1 MKKRIEEKMKIL
13 LNQPFLRMGRAGNL
27 LWMCFGQNITVKN
40 KRGDEEIKS
49 TYALNIQ
56 CAWRL
61 VKDGKILVASGD
73 YYLPKAGINNE
84 NFEWDK
90 FGANRFDEKV
100 EGLKKLTDWEMI
112 ITEVG
117 ADEIGGLY
125 ISFDSGIKLEVF
137 PNDSLEDEFW
147 RFIEFN
153 GQDSEHFVVFDRD

>member
-1 MKKRIEEKMKIL
+1 
-13 LNQPFLRMGRAGNL
+13 
-27 LWMCFGQNITVKN
+27 
-40 KRGDEEIKS
+40 
-49 TYALNIQ
+49 
-56 CAWRL
+56 
-61 VKDGKILVASGD
+61 
-73 YYLPKAGINNE
+73 
-84 NFEWDK
+84 
-90 FGANRFDEKV
+90 
-100 EGLKKLTDWEMI
+100 MI